1 MPNLDFF
8 IIGNGP
14 VILFLH
20 GWGQNKEMM
29 LGLANKLKSRYK
41 CVLVDMPGFGK
52 SDFNGEKNV
61 KEYTKTIHDFLHDKL
76 NIDPSYIVG
85 HSFGGKI
92 ALEYYFNYGI
102 KGITLIA
109 SPVLKPKRKIN
120 YYFNII
126 MYKIKKKLKCNVNKY
141 GSRDFKEC
149 KKEMKSFFVNVVNTH
164 YDKKILKV
172 RVPVLLVYSRKDEKV
187 NFRSA
192 RKLHNKLLRSRL
204 RVINGDHFAYLSNEE
219 IVSVEIHDFFKE
231 REKHVYYL

>member
-1 MPNLDFF
+1 M
-8 IIGNGP
+8 
-14 VILFLH
+14 
-20 GWGQNKEMM
+20 
-29 LGLANKLKSRYK
+29 
-41 CVLVDMPGFGK
+41 
-52 SDFNGEKNV
+52 
-61 KEYTKTIHDFLHDKL
+61 
-76 NIDPSYIVG
+76 G